1 MDSSADHIIVREELL
16 PLIEE
21 RLAAGYA
28 VRYLPFR
35 GVSML
40 PMLRQGKDSV
50 ELSPLPA
57 KLKKYDLPVYRRP
70 SGQLVMHRVWAV
82 KEDHYICMG
91 DNTEAYERVEPEQM
105 LGVVSAFQR
114 GKKRIEV
121 TDPGYRRYCRLWRL
135 TRPFRKGYKWLKRLS
150 KKCLKLLLGERI
162 R

>member
-1 MDSSADHIIVREELL
+1 MDSSVDHIIIEEELM

-50 ELSPLPA
+50 ELSPLPD

-70 SGQLVMHRVWAV
+70 GGQLVMHRVWEV
-82 KEDHYICMG
+82 HDDYYICMG
-91 DNTEAYERVEPEQM
+91 DNTEAYEKIDPSQM
-105 LGVVSAFQR
+105 IGLVSAFKR
-114 GKKRIEV
+114 GEKRIEV
-121 TDPGYRRYCRLWRL
+121 TDTGYQRYCHLWRL
-135 TRPFRKGYKWLKRLS
+135 TRPFRKGYKWLKRLA
-150 KKCLKLLLGERI
+150 KKLLKKLLGRNA
-162 R
+162 